1 MFMILSLSDN
11 YSSLYAEFF
20 FLRLYAEFSMSAI
33 YHDYCISDS
42 L

>member
-11 YSSLYAEFF
+11 YSS
-20 FLRLYAEFSMSAI
+20 LYAEFSMSAI